1 MANNTSSLI
10 TKLLSLHKEI
20 LLSGISVTLSQESF
34 KNGSRTLSMQLNID
48 AEFQQKIKRRKSA
61 SRRKKEM
68 MRLVVWKEKKRV
80 EAAALATLVS
90 KPPPPSNPSH
100 HPQLFSSL
108 KSTTTRK
115 RKVSEAQLSPP
126 SRGIPQVEGEA
137 DCSADI
143 ILLSEIEANPSSL
156 EVFLQEDSEA
166 GKVLPCPP
174 TRNIPQVDGE
184 ADLSGDSSYLSE
196 SVLNPPSPSPP
207 PQDDNILPST
217 STFIG
222 DTSSLL
228 TSEER
233 LKTSEQFQHAVQ
245 HLTDYL
251 SNNKFSLH

>member
-108 KSTTTRK
+108 QSATTKK
-115 RKVSEAQLSPP
+115 RKVFEANLSPP
-126 SRGIPQVEGEA
+126 S
-137 DCSADI
+137 
-143 ILLSEIEANPSSL
+143 
-156 EVFLQEDSEA
+156 
-166 GKVLPCPP
+166 VL
-174 TRNIPQVDGE
+174 R
-184 ADLSGDSSYLSE
+184 
-196 SVLNPPSPSPP
+196 
-207 PQDDNILPST
+207 
-217 STFIG
+217 
-222 DTSSLL
+222 
-228 TSEER
+228 
-233 LKTSEQFQHAVQ
+233 
-245 HLTDYL
+245 
-251 SNNKFSLH
+251 